1 MLAMIPS
8 TRFRPSSISLF
19 SLCLCFDGQDIQKRP
34 LAFAFQSLHSTIKS
48 RRYLAIHARC
58 DFTDLNGAAKFIER
72 LTDDLPSVLRIARL
86 VFVIDRELLIGLI
99 AMPCISECT
108 FPKLTGQIE
117 ITLALGE
124 LCNGA
129 SRRSIG
135 FHRQK
140 RRDRPLVKL
149 ASSRALP
156 SFFADAGDTE
166 QFQAIL
172 P

>member
-86 VFVIDRELLIGLI
+86 VFVIDRELL
-99 AMPCISECT
+99 AFQSSQARSKSPSR
-108 FPKLTGQIE
+108 
-117 ITLALGE
+117 LASFATE
-124 LCNGA
+124 
-129 SRRSIG
+129 RRAARSVSIG
-135 FHRQK
+135 K
-140 RRDRPLVKL
+140 K
-149 ASSRALP
+149 
-156 SFFADAGDTE
+156 DAID
-166 QFQAIL
+166 L
-172 P
+172 S